1 MSRRLLA
8 IVLIA
13 LAGSASAQQS
23 APPWPERLYN
33 PQPAEGDLVLPM
45 PCGGAMAFRRIDV
58 PAEGALDDRKITLGG
73 HDEQFAYAEN
83 SRADYIVGGFTDKAR
98 PKLRYYYLGKYEVTS
113 LQYDAMNGVC
123 RQPNEEGR
131 CRRSP

>member
-1 MSRRLLA
+1 M
-8 IVLIA
+8 LIA

-23 APPWPERLYN
+23 APPWPERLFN

-45 PCGGAMAFRRIDV
+45 PCGGAMAFRRVDV

-83 SRADYIVGGFTDKAR
+83 SRADYIVGGFTDKQR
-98 PKLRYYYLGKYEVTS
+98 PKLRYYYLGKYEVTA
-113 LQYDAMNGVC
+113 LQYE
-123 RQPNEEGR
+123 R
-131 CRRSP
+131 